1 MSKKFAVLLDD
12 KRFGAVKGSGLE
24 DKIDFLFGGA
34 LKAFIMDISEDE
46 AKKLMNSFDT
56 ARVDSRGF
64 ITDTPIAFN
73 RVLFEEIAKAKSLG
87 GEVIAAVLKR
97 EKEIKEMAAKEND
110 YLPAPEL

>member
-12 KRFGAVKGSGLE
+12 KRFGAVKGSALE
-24 DKIDFLFGGA
+24 GKVDYLFGGA

-46 AKKLMNSFDT
+46 SKKIMNSFDT
-56 ARVDSRGF
+56 ARVDSRGY

-87 GEVIAAVLKR
+87 DEVIVAVLGR
-97 EKEIKEMAAKEND
+97 EKEIKEMAAKESD